1 MLPTGHEG
9 PYSLE
14 ELEKRLSLG
23 KLRADVQVW
32 REGLP
37 VAISLRDVLSEIED
51 PSDDLPPPLP
61 PLPVEDDLPEN
72 QDTGTQV
79 EVEVE
84 EFTPSKR
91 SFPLPF
97 IISGFVLILFSFGLY
112 QWLKDHEGFT
122 IRRYPRMTLELH
134 QKIQKEL
141 KFDGFDKKIFFNEYA
156 SPDLTHIWLITT
168 GFQRC
173 DVETVFRSVKDRLLT
188 MGNEEVEMVSRGKLA
203 NHVVELNL
211 FEFRKGSRIIPGLY
225 EMDVKAIRCEWD
237 GIVPRIRNFFSSP
250 EKEYE
255 ATTRVI
261 LYPRGAKEYQEVLGQ
276 LLKKKEDIKKQ
287 TEGQEQLFWEDLQM
301 KFQTLHAMSI
311 QIEQHFLDFLDKG
324 ERDFSPRLKVM
335 IGDYTKKYGNGL
347 TEFVVSNEGYFDG
360 LRDTDLR
367 DLLTKKDYE
376 GLVRSSSKQVGM
388 ESMKVIETLQKMKKP
403 KAKEIKVLRSEVL
416 KNFERLKNTLTKEL
430 IGVTED
436 RSKSP

>member
-72 QDTGTQV
+72 QDTGTEV